1 MEKLIESGTLP
12 LIRKN
17 KEGKVY
23 ATVHYLEMFSN
34 PQIPKHVL
42 DPSMEVQIM
51 QAKSITLSFYR
62 YLYDTVGEPWLWLD
76 RRKLNDAEL
85 AAIVRDP
92 EVEIYVIYVKGVP
105 AGFAELDKRTK
116 PDIEIGYFGIMPEFI
131 GMRIGHYFLGWIVE
145 KAWSYNPRRFWVH
158 TCTLDHPK
166 ALSVYK
172 KCGFVEYKTED
183 EWSDDPWTTAV
194 YPENTRRLYRFEEYN
209 T

>member
-34 PQIPKHVL
+34 PQIPKYLTHVL

-116 PDIEIGYFGIMPEFI
+116 VTIFPE
-131 GMRIGHYFLGWIVE
+131 
-145 KAWSYNPRRFWVH
+145 
-158 TCTLDHPK
+158 
-166 ALSVYK
+166 
-172 KCGFVEYKTED
+172 
-183 EWSDDPWTTAV
+183 
-194 YPENTRRLYRFEEYN
+194 
-209 T
+209 